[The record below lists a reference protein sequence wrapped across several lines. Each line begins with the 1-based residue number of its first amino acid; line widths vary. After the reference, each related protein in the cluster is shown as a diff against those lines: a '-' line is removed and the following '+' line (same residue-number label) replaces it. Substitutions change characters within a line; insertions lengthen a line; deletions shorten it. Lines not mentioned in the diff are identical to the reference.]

1 MQALNFK
8 AKASGLTITP
18 SFKDLGLGLTIGG
31 SVAVAVGSFLVMD
44 DVHDFGEIIS
54 YGKLLPWEPSTEG
67 IPHFHHGLLGLVLLV
82 LGAFLMLLGLVFLV
96 KAFILKT

>member
-1 MQALNFK
+1 MQA
-8 AKASGLTITP
+8 P
-18 SFKDLGLGLTIGG
+18 SFKDLGFGLALGGAA
-31 SVAVAVGSFLVMD
+31 AVAVGSFLVMD

-67 IPHFHHGLLGLVLLV
+67 IPHLHHGLLGLLLLV
-82 LGAFLMLLGLVFLV
+82 LGAFLMLLGLIFLL